1 MRTAILSRARE
12 TAPKHLQT
20 WPTGASAGVKRRTRV
35 TPQAVKEI
43 NPSEVRP
50 VKTIRKLQLWE
61 PYPGKLDEPVSHED
75 PTQVMDEE
83 TTPPP
88 STREEDRQ
96 LQ

>member
-1 MRTAILSRARE
+1 MRTAILSRVWE

-20 WPTGASAGVKRRTRV
+20 WPTGTSAGVKRRTRV

-43 NPSEVRP
+43 NPSEDRP
-50 VKTIRKLQLWE
+50 VKTTRQLQLWE
-61 PYPGKLDEPVSHED
+61 PYPGKVDKPVSHEN